1 MFERWLSYET
11 APSLER
17 PEYQIWRTLSDRE
30 RRAKIIVGVIDD
42 SPFQYKQNLENTG
55 YRVSFLGDPQSIN
68 VVQDSHIVLCDL
80 QGVGLSLDPRK
91 QGAFFIDEIRRNY
104 PEKYVIAYTGGG
116 LNLNISRDALRSADS
131 FLRKDANIEEW
142 RDKLDEMIVKL
153 LDPAQVWQRQR
164 LALVNKGVDTL
175 SILQLEDAFVRSIR
189 QRQPVGNSQFVRMIN
204 SRGTPGDIRA
214 VLQSLVASGLYALL
228 TGA

>member
-1 MFERWLSYET
+1 MFERWISFET
-11 APSLER
+11 APALER
-17 PEYQIWRTLSDRE
+17 PEHQIWRTLSDRE
-30 RRAKIIVGVIDD
+30 RRSKIVVGVIDD

-68 VVQDSHIVLCDL
+68 AVQDSHIVLCDL

-142 RDKLDEMIVKL
+142 RDKLDEIIVSL

-164 LALVNKGVDTL
+164 LALVNRGVDTL
-175 SILQLEDAFVRSIR
+175 SILQLADAFVRSIR
-189 QRQPVGNSQFVRMIN
+189 TKQPQSSSDFVRFIN
-204 SRGTPGDIRA
+204 SKSTAGDVRA
-214 VLQSLVASGLYALL
+214 VLQSMVASGLYALL
-228 TGA
+228 TGT